1 MKANID
7 SEIQNTKYLEVLS
20 SKIKKI
26 ITFNLPY
33 ENSVRNLIVIKKLG
47 KIDNKYPRSY
57 DKIIKKEI

>member
-20 SKIKKI
+20 SKIEKI

-33 ENSVRNLIVIKKLG
+33 ENSVRNFIVIKKLG